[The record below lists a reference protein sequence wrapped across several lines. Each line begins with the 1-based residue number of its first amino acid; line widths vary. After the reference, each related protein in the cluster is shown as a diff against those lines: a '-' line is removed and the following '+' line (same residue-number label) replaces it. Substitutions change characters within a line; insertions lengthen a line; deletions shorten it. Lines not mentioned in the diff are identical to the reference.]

1 MNEEIKQ
8 QLDRIERL
16 AVLAAKKVLRI
27 EDVAILTGLSK
38 STIYKMTCACEIPH
52 YKHNGKTVFFN
63 RDEVE
68 EWLMNPTTRVATRE
82 EVAKKVTD
90 YEVAHI

>member
-8 QLDRIERL
+8 QLDRIERF

-38 STIYKMTCACEIPH
+38 STIYKMTCAGEIPH
-52 YKHNGKTVFFN
+52 YKHNGKIVFFN

-68 EWLMNPTTRVATRE
+68 EWLTKSSTRVATRE
-82 EVAKKVTD
+82 EVAQKVTD

>member
-8 QLDRIERL
+8 QLDRIERF

-27 EDVAILTGLSK
+27 EDVALLTGLSK
-38 STIYKMTCACEIPH
+38 STIYKMTSACEIPH

-68 EWLMNPTTRVATRE
+68 EWLTKSSTRVATWY
-82 EVAKKVTD
+82 EVAQKVTD